1 MVWSAE
7 EAAGETVVIITVR
20 ALCFVVLKDSCIRHR
35 QRYGEEGE
43 GATKEGYENAEQNK
57 TQFAERARWVHVIL
71 HLEHEGEFAA
81 AVGHVAALGVQGAD
95 ALLERQ
101 QRLVDLRAFHAP
113 LPVVA
118 LGRERESGSG
128 RACKYSDWQCAVV

>member
-43 GATKEGYENAEQNK
+43 GATKEGYENA
-57 TQFAERARWVHVIL
+57 
-71 HLEHEGEFAA
+71 
-81 AVGHVAALGVQGAD
+81 
-95 ALLERQ
+95 
-101 QRLVDLRAFHAP
+101 
-113 LPVVA
+113 
-118 LGRERESGSG
+118 
-128 RACKYSDWQCAVV
+128 